1 MARNRFDNLESSK
14 QEAIL
19 RTAAEEFAAKGFE
32 AASINRIIERSG
44 MSKGSVYYYFEDK
57 ADLFATVMERASQR
71 LMEDIGWLSLEV
83 LGPDEFWDAILELT
97 HRSVEVV
104 RRDEW
109 WIRLARSF
117 HRLRHEAGARPAVER
132 VQELAR
138 GWWRTIIGRG
148 QALELIRNDLPL
160 DLLVEIAMAADEGG
174 DRWMMEH
181 WEELGEGN
189 GLRAI
194 VDARV
199 DLLRDMLA
207 KENEGWEG

>member
-1 MARNRFDNLESSK
+1 MARNRFDNLEPGK

-19 RTAAEEFAAKGFE
+19 RTAAEEFAEKGFE
-32 AASINRIIERSG
+32 SASINRIIERSG

-83 LGPDEFWDAILELT
+83 LGRDEFWDAILELT

-104 RRDEW
+104 RKDEW
-109 WIRLARSF
+109 WVRLARSF
-117 HRLRHEAGARPAVER
+117 HRLRHETGARPAVER

-148 QALELIRNDLPL
+148 QVLELIRTDPPL

-181 WEELGEGN
+181 WERLKEGN
-189 GLRAI
+189 GLKAI